1 MISLILIQFCTI
13 VFYHF
18 LTYTCHCN
26 IVTGLLTIK
35 EKVMKLCN
43 KKDGAH
49 SIHINIYLMSVHT
62 ITMNTVMDLSVMTFC
77 QKKYTFIDIHILGY
91 IVTMHINNKRY
102 SS

>member
-1 MISLILIQFCTI
+1 MYAVSYWGSGSTFSTVTNAMISLILIQFCTI

-43 KKDGAH
+43 KKDDAH
-49 SIHINIYLMSVHT
+49 SIHINIALLDECAYNYNEYHDGLVSD
-62 ITMNTVMDLSVMTFC
+62 NFLS
-77 QKKYTFIDIHILGY
+77 KKYIY
-91 IVTMHINNKRY
+91 
-102 SS
+102 